1 MKFIFYIPNISIAE
15 WIGLVISFFGTIATC
30 VIAGYNIFFQKNI
43 KRDEKKYRNEKFVEA
58 IRMIAVKTDV
68 AYQNLQQKI
77 EHVFIKAFHSKDP
90 VALLND
96 EDVAKLDTQISDLKN
111 QLSIEHK
118 MLLSHLK
125 KNTDF
130 LLIKK
135 LETLLD
141 FMGMYIFDFKNITKN
156 IYYFDENKNKL
167 NLKELIKIANSNNE
181 YPSIDINNIDRNK
194 LLEIIYNKLDEYYTS
209 QKETIDFQKLIFSL
223 DYINYDKQIKIL
235 DKWHNYIFSDK
246 QIYKE
251 LDRIIE
257 EI

>member
-30 VIAGYNIFFQKNI
+30 IIAGYNIFFQKNI

-96 EDVAKLDTQISDLKN
+96 EDIAKLDTQISDLKN

-118 MLLSHLK
+118 MLLSYMKENRDFHLISMLER
-125 KNTDF
+125 
-130 LLIKK
+130 LLF
-135 LETLLD
+135 
-141 FMGMYIFDFKNITKN
+141 FMEDITYHFKGIMKN
-156 IYYFDENKNKL
+156 IYYLNKSEL
-167 NLKELIKIANSNNE
+167 NLERFIKLANSNNE
-181 YPSIDINNIDRNK
+181 YPSINTNNIDRPTILK
-194 LLEIIYNKLDEYYTS
+194 MIYEKLDEYYNP
-209 QKETIDFQKLIFSL
+209 KNKTIDSLKLIYSL
-223 DYINYDKQIKIL
+223 SWFNDKVFDFL
-235 DKWHNYIFSDK
+235 DKKYHDLYSDK